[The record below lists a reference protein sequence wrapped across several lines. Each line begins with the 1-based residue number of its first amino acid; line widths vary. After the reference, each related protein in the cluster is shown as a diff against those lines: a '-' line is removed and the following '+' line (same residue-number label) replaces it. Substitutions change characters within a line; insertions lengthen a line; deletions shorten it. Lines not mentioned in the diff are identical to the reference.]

1 MEERNIDTKH
11 NQKEELAFDPDVLAK
26 KYLEERDKRLRDDGN
41 DQYLEV
47 KGDFSYFIEDPYID
61 GEIDRSPFED
71 EVEVVI
77 VGGGFGGML
86 AAARLKEA
94 GINDFRIIEKGGDF
108 GGTWYWNRYP
118 GASCDIES
126 YIYFPLLEETGFI
139 PKQKYTNA
147 PETLEYCHILS
158 KKFNLYEKS
167 CFQTEVTSTEWDEE
181 IQRWIVH
188 TDKKDRMKAKYVVHS
203 NGPLNRPK
211 LPAITGINDFKGHT
225 FHTSRWDYQ
234 YTGGD
239 SSGNL
244 SGLKNKKVAI
254 IGTGATAVQC
264 VPHLGEA
271 AEKLYVFQRTPSSI
285 DIRNNKTTDAEWLS
299 NQKPGWHNE
308 RRNNF
313 ESLLTGTPIKEDLVS
328 DGWTEAFRLLFGSIR
343 DRAPSKLRMFS
354 WAVTSVVSPE
364 LYKLGFKQ
372 FLTNKAMTYMDV
384 RNAMQMADYQKME
397 KVRARADEVVQNKDT
412 AESLKP
418 YYNQF
423 CKRPCFHDEYL
434 QTFNLPNVELID
446 TDGKGLSEISEKGII
461 YDGKEYEV
469 DCIIFAT
476 GFEVGTDY
484 SRRAGYQI
492 YGVDGVSVS
501 EKWQE
506 GLSTFHGMHS
516 KGFPNCF
523 FFGPAQS
530 GFTATFTYSLDEQ
543 SIHLAYILKTAKE
556 KGTSRIEAS
565 QEAEEG

>member
-11 NQKEELAFDPDVLAK
+11 NQNEEMAFDPSALEI
-26 KYLEERDKRLRDDGN
+26 KYLQERDKRLREDGN

-47 KGDFSYFIEDPYID
+47 KGDFSYFVEDPYID
-61 GEIDRSPFED
+61 EEIERSPLED

-94 GINDFRIIEKGGDF
+94 GIDDFRIIEKGGDF

-147 PETLEYCHILS
+147 PETLEYCRVLS

-167 CFQTEVTSTEWDEE
+167 CFQTEVTSAKWDEE

-188 TDKKDRMKAKYVVHS
+188 TNRKDRMKAKYLVHS

-234 YTGGD
+234 YTEGD

-244 SGLKNKKVAI
+244 SGLKDKKVAI

-264 VPHLGEA
+264 VPHVGEA

-285 DIRNNKTTDAEWLS
+285 DIRNNQLTDSDWLS

-313 ESLLTGTPIKEDLVS
+313 ESLLTGAPIKAVS
-328 DGWTEAFRLLFGSIR
+328 YTHL
-343 DRAPSKLRMFS
+343 RAHE
-354 WAVTSVVSPE
+354 T
-364 LYKLGFKQ
+364 
-372 FLTNKAMTYMDV
+372 
-384 RNAMQMADYQKME
+384 
-397 KVRARADEVVQNKDT
+397 
-412 AESLKP
+412 
-418 YYNQF
+418 
-423 CKRPCFHDEYL
+423 
-434 QTFNLPNVELID
+434 
-446 TDGKGLSEISEKGII
+446 
-461 YDGKEYEV
+461 
-469 DCIIFAT
+469 
-476 GFEVGTDY
+476 
-484 SRRAGYQI
+484 
-492 YGVDGVSVS
+492 
-501 EKWQE
+501 
-506 GLSTFHGMHS
+506 
-516 KGFPNCF
+516 
-523 FFGPAQS
+523 
-530 GFTATFTYSLDEQ
+530 
-543 SIHLAYILKTAKE
+543 
-556 KGTSRIEAS
+556 
-565 QEAEEG
+565 

>member
-11 NQKEELAFDPDVLAK
+11 NQNEEIAFDPSALEI
-26 KYLEERDKRLRDDGN
+26 KYLQERDKRLREDGN
-41 DQYLEV
+41 EQYLEV
-47 KGDFSYFIEDPYID
+47 KGDFSYFVEDPYID
-61 GEIDRSPFED
+61 EEIERSPLED

-94 GINDFRIIEKGGDF
+94 GIDDFRIIEKGGDF

-147 PETLEYCHILS
+147 PETLEYCRVLS

-167 CFQTEVTSTEWDEE
+167 CFQTEVTSAKWDEE

-188 TDKKDRMKAKYVVHS
+188 TNRKDRMKAKYLVHS

-234 YTGGD
+234 YTEGD

-244 SGLKNKKVAI
+244 SGLKDKKVAI

-264 VPHLGEA
+264 VPHVGEA

-285 DIRNNKTTDAEWLS
+285 DIRNNQLTDSDWLS

-313 ESLLTGTPIKEDLVS
+313 ESLLTGAPIKEDLVA

-354 WAVTSVVSPE
+354 WAVTSVISPE

-397 KVRARADEVVQNKDT
+397 KVRARADEVVQK
-412 AESLKP
+412 
-418 YYNQF
+418 
-423 CKRPCFHDEYL
+423 
-434 QTFNLPNVELID
+434 
-446 TDGKGLSEISEKGII
+446 
-461 YDGKEYEV
+461 
-469 DCIIFAT
+469 
-476 GFEVGTDY
+476 
-484 SRRAGYQI
+484 
-492 YGVDGVSVS
+492 
-501 EKWQE
+501 
-506 GLSTFHGMHS
+506 
-516 KGFPNCF
+516 
-523 FFGPAQS
+523 
-530 GFTATFTYSLDEQ
+530 
-543 SIHLAYILKTAKE
+543 
-556 KGTSRIEAS
+556 
-565 QEAEEG
+565 